1 MVDTMIFFISFIVA
15 LIGFFYIQ
23 NHRKIKNEFI
33 DRKIPSSPNIDFFVQ
48 DDLHNQDYLE
58 LLTRRPNYFDYVD
71 GSYEYAY
78 TDSYKTNEG
87 YKLRELLLLV
97 WWGKIKKGRTSN
109 AKVPR
114 YFYDRYHINPNNV
127 TKQFFI
133 DNLIYV
139 DSGNIVRFTDRGKTL
154 FQKYQDL
161 WEIHSLKE
169 YYGNLDRDFPFWDLD
184 SFLIK
189 KHTQNII
196 YLKEMAQFHKVLADY
211 FIKNYPKDEDNINY
225 NQDQVIYYLEKINTL
240 NNVIDALKG

>member
-1 MVDTMIFFISFIVA
+1 MIFFVA
-15 LIGFFYIQ
+15 SILLLIALFYIR
-23 NHRKIKNEFI
+23 NHSKSKCEFI

-48 DDLHNQDYLE
+48 DDLHNQEYLE
-58 LLTRRPNYFDYVD
+58 LLSRRPNYFDYVD

-87 YKLRELLLLV
+87 YKLREMLLLV
-97 WWGKIKKGRTSN
+97 WWGKIKKGRASN

-139 DSGNIVRFTDRGKTL
+139 DSDNIVRFTDRGKTI

-169 YYGNLDRDFPFWDLD
+169 YYGNLDRDFPLWDLD

-196 YLKEMAQFHKVLADY
+196 YLNEMARFHKDLADY
-211 FIKNYPKDEDNINY
+211 FIKNYPKDKDNIDY
-225 NQDQVIYYLEKINTL
+225 NQDQVIYYLEKSNTL
-240 NNVIDALKG
+240 YNVIDALKG